1 MTDEEKAKKFEKLT
15 NKINKKFQ
23 NGSKAGVPIV
33 KSLTP
38 DELELSFIPTNAE
51 ALNEALGGGFPRS
64 CIITLHGDAGAGKT
78 SLALSVAQEVQEQGG
93 RVLFINTEGTFGVAA
108 KATGLDVSKLN
119 YVEPQDYAE
128 QLIDVID
135 GYAFDEEER
144 TPTGIIDCIIL
155 DSINALIPKQDV
167 DKLDKDGAEGMNMAT
182 KARVLND
189 LLGRFKGRNYLKHG
203 GMLILIAQDRAN
215 ISGNSRVTSIM
226 SGGKAIRYYS
236 DVIVKLSKAPLYRV
250 EKSKNVEYG
259 HTVSFAV
266 EKNKGTGFQKKGEY
280 TVIQGAGIDDSDKLV
295 LDAQEWGYLVK
306 DKKDFILILPDGD
319 VKLEGGIAKVR
330 ERMKTDSLLKDEFKK
345 VWRQGKPKIAPSTT
359 GMFHPAFTVVVV
371 DDLDEEID
379 NE

>member
-1 MTDEEKAKKFEKLT
+1 
-15 NKINKKFQ
+15 
-23 NGSKAGVPIV
+23 
-33 KSLTP
+33 
-38 DELELSFIPTNAE
+38 
-51 ALNEALGGGFPRS
+51 
-64 CIITLHGDAGAGKT
+64 
-78 SLALSVAQEVQEQGG
+78 
-93 RVLFINTEGTFGVAA
+93 
-108 KATGLDVSKLN
+108 
-119 YVEPQDYAE
+119 
-128 QLIDVID
+128 
-135 GYAFDEEER
+135 
-144 TPTGIIDCIIL
+144 
-155 DSINALIPKQDV
+155 
-167 DKLDKDGAEGMNMAT
+167 
-182 KARVLND
+182 
-189 LLGRFKGRNYLKHG
+189 
-203 GMLILIAQDRAN
+203 
-215 ISGNSRVTSIM
+215 
-226 SGGKAIRYYS
+226 
-236 DVIVKLSKAPLYRV
+236 VIVKLSKAPLYRV